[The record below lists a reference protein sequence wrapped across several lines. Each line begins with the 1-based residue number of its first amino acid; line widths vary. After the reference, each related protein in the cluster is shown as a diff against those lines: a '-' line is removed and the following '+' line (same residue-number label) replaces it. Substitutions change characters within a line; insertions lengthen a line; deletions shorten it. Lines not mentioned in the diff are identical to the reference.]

1 MNQINALFLVLM
13 IQIHNQA
20 FLVGRYAIF
29 LLFYRLIGMII
40 YKLFKYKQFL
50 ENKKKN
56 LSKKTIEIFAF
67 RDRYKKGVRNIEHS
81 LIFDINL
88 MTDVTQATPITTVGW
103 ERNEKNN
110 LIPKIVNYFY
120 IYFEMIYLI
129 FNLIKKRL
137 I

>member
-1 MNQINALFLVLM
+1 M
-13 IQIHNQA
+13 
-20 FLVGRYAIF
+20 
-29 LLFYRLIGMII
+29 
-40 YKLFKYKQFL
+40 
-50 ENKKKN
+50 
-56 LSKKTIEIFAF
+56 
-67 RDRYKKGVRNIEHS
+67 RNIEHS

-120 IYFEMIYLI
+120 IYLEMIYLI